1 MMIMANEKKNGY
13 DVARDLCVA
22 PALVIWLDAAT
33 GAAVS
38 GPGEGV
44 EGFGIVARQ
53 MMQEDGKAG
62 PIRVSI
68 HGAFVA
74 KAASGNRQRWQRW
87 MVGPGGKCTLG
98 DPTEGAVCLGSG
110 TGRLD
115 PHLAG
120 PVYGKAAEY
129 AAKLTAALARKAKAA

>member
-1 MMIMANEKKNGY
+1 MMIMADKKNSY

-22 PALVIWLDAAT
+22 PALVLWLDAAT
-33 GAAVS
+33 GAEVR

-87 MVGPGGKCTLG
+87 MVGEGGKCVLG
-98 DPTEGAVCLGSG
+98 DPVEGAICLGSG

-120 PVYGKAAEY
+120 PVYAKAGAY
-129 AAKLTAALARKAKAA
+129 AARISAALAKRKAAA